1 MTLIIILNAVFAA
14 FVLVGVVGLQLHA
27 IAKDHAEHA
36 QSSLVRAATEG
47 PAVAQAPRRKAGRGR
62 VVGREFGAVS
72 VQRRAAN
79 GQALPLSS

>member
-47 PAVAQAPRRKAGRGR
+47 APSRRRPIARLGVVASRCA
-62 VVGREFGAVS
+62 S
-72 VQRRAAN
+72 
-79 GQALPLSS
+79 